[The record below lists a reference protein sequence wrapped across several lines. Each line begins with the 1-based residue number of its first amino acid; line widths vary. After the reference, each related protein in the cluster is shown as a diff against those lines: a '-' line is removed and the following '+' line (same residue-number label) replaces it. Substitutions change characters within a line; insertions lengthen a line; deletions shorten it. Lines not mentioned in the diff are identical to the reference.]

1 MKMPFRLLHRIMVF
15 VTPSAIVL
23 VVMWF
28 VIFILMPL
36 WFDNMPKCFSG
47 WFFNES
53 LQNTIVCWTLYA
65 SALLNPLLFS
75 VRYCVKRDCLWAYLF
90 SLFALSCFLFQPYV
104 GRVFYPGRESHP
116 ITIIEWIVFLSFL
129 PYLVFNVYYSFRQE
143 DLKQIKNAI
152 L

>member
-1 MKMPFRLLHRIMVF
+1 MKIPFRLLHRIMVF

-36 WFDNMPKCFSG
+36 WYDNMPKCFSG

-75 VRYCVKRDCLWAYLF
+75 VRYCVKRDCLWAFLF
-90 SLFALSCFLFQPYV
+90 SLFACHV
-104 GRVFYPGRESHP
+104 
-116 ITIIEWIVFLSFL
+116 SFSNL
-129 PYLVFNVYYSFRQE
+129 MLAEFSTQE
-143 DLKQIKNAI
+143 GNLTQ
-152 L
+152 